1 MASKQWSFYNPVRIQ
16 FGREK
21 RRILA
26 GELKDL
32 RVLAV
37 STGRGR
43 RQFTGDHILGPLA
56 RRLTWVDTVTPN
68 PGIDDVEKRLE
79 RFQAEAFDVVLAFG
93 GGSAID
99 FGKAASALLAPAS
112 DPQGLRSLI
121 AEPERL
127 MSDPP
132 LPLFAVPTTSGTGSE
147 VTPFATIWDHQDK
160 KKLSLASAS
169 LFPRL
174 AIVDP
179 ALTDDLPAEATFSSG
194 LDALNQAFE
203 SVWNKNS
210 TPVTVAL
217 ASKAISLT
225 LAGLPA
231 LLKDLGD
238 QQARDRMAEASL
250 LAGLCISQTKTA
262 LCHAMSY
269 PLTARLGIP
278 HGWACAF
285 TMGEVFKICDANIP
299 EIFNPIISATGHDT
313 AQGLLAEVLKLLDAL
328 KVKQR
333 VKELA
338 EESEEMQ
345 NLVPEMT
352 ATSRTDNFILPVNS
366 PIIAKIIEA
375 SGG

>member
-26 GELKDL
+26 GELRDL

-43 RQFTGDHILGPLA
+43 RQFTGDQILGPLA

-68 PGIDDVEKRLE
+68 PGIDDVENGLE
-79 RFQAEAFDVVLAFG
+79 RFQAEAFDAILAFG

-99 FGKAASALLAPAS
+99 FGKAAAALLAPAS

-127 MSDPP
+127 MSNPP

-160 KKLSLASAS
+160 KKLSLASTS

-179 ALTDDLPAEATFSSG
+179 GLTDDLPAEATFSSG

-210 TPVTVAL
+210 TSATVAL
-217 ASKAISLT
+217 ASQAISLA
-225 LAGLPA
+225 LAGLPT
-231 LLKDLGD
+231 LIEDLGD
-238 QQARDRMAEASL
+238 QQARDQMAEASL

-285 TMGEVFKICDANIP
+285 TMGEVYKICETNIP
-299 EIFNPIISATGHDT
+299 EIFNPILSTTGHDT
-313 AQGLLAEVLKLLDAL
+313 ARGLLAEVLEILGVL
-328 KVKQR
+328 KVKER
-333 VKELA
+333 VTQSVGD
-338 EESEEMQ
+338 SEELQ
-345 NLVPEMT
+345 NLVPEMMMPGR
-352 ATSRTDNFILPVNS
+352 SDNFILPVNRTVL
-366 PIIAKIIEA
+366 ADIIEA
-375 SGG
+375 SGR